1 MGENLQNY
9 EVVLTEKRYLCYYVE
24 AESEQVALD
33 EASTAW
39 AEGDT
44 GEELNVYG
52 IAYEVD
58 GRQSEDREIID
69 RVAYVMEQY

>member
-1 MGENLQNY
+1 MGENLKNY
-9 EVVLTEKRYLCYYVE
+9 EVVLTEERILCYYVE

-33 EASTAW
+33 EVTTAW

-44 GEELNVYG
+44 GEELL
-52 IAYEVD
+52 AYEVD
-58 GRQSEDREIID
+58 GRKSEDREIID

>member
-24 AESEQVALD
+24 AESEQVALN
-33 EASTAW
+33 EVTTAW

-44 GEELNVYG
+44 GEELLVAG
-52 IAYEVD
+52 VQA
-58 GRQSEDREIID
+58 GSPWRDREIID
-69 RVAYVMEQY
+69 KVAYVMEQY

>member
-33 EASTAW
+33 EVTTAW

-44 GEELNVYG
+44 GEELL
-52 IAYEVD
+52 AYEVD
-58 GRQSEDREIID
+58 GRKSEDREIID